1 VPEGSPGDQFLY
13 LTTTGRKTGRP
24 REIEIWFVASGGR
37 FYVLAED
44 FLAAQWVKNL
54 VRNPRVQV
62 RVGDRSFGASARP
75 LDPQRDAEAYQAAQR
90 LAREKYGWGDGLP
103 VELTPDEAGERRS

>member
-1 VPEGSPGDQFLY
+1 VPEGAPGDQYLY

-37 FYVLAED
+37 FYVLAEHFHD
-44 FLAAQWVKNL
+44 AQWVKNL
-54 VRNPRVQV
+54 VRNPRVRV
-62 RVGDRSFGASARP
+62 RVGDRTFDARARP
-75 LDPQRDAEAYQAAQR
+75 LDPARDSEAWQTAQR

-103 VELTPDEAGERRS
+103 VELILDEAI